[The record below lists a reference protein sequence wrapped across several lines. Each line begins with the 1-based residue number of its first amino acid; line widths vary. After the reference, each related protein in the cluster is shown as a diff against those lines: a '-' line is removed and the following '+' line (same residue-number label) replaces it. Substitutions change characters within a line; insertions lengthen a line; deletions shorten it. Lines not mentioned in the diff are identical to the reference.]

1 MLRQRTQLCV
11 TITRY
16 HGLFENFGVFFVIVI
31 RSMPILAHMK
41 PHPSYQSLLPA
52 LACLHDTP
60 AHFLQ
65 AQSNVLGVGLDFK
78 VADSDV
84 KHLKMF

>member
-1 MLRQRTQLCV
+1 
-11 TITRY
+11 
-16 HGLFENFGVFFVIVI
+16 
-31 RSMPILAHMK
+31 MK

-65 AQSNVLGVGLDFK
+65 AQSNVLGVGLGFK
-78 VADSDV
+78 VADSDL
-84 KHLKMF
+84 KHLKVFQKPIPFALSPGWFTSPSTSQGPTAGTTWSFWIL